1 MRYTWFIQVLILM
14 LLVEITNSKEMV
26 ASKNKL
32 VARIASEKIDK
43 NIVEAEVIKQM
54 SQDLAAWGLEGNITI
69 VQGLEVQGDGVL
81 TRKGLTVKQRKAFGK
96 NVKEASSEFTKP
108 R

>member
-1 MRYTWFIQVLILM
+1 MLI
-14 LLVEITNSKEMV
+14 VEITNSKEMV
-26 ASKNKL
+26 ASKNKF
-32 VARIASEKIDK
+32 VARIATEKIDK

-54 SQDLAAWGLEGNITI
+54 SLDLAAWGLEGNITI

-81 TRKGLTVKQRKAFGK
+81 ARKGLTVKQRKTFGK
-96 NVKEASSEFTKP
+96 NMKEESTEYTKP

>member
-1 MRYTWFIQVLILM
+1 M

-32 VARIASEKIDK
+32 VAKIATEKIDK
-43 NIVEAEVIKQM
+43 NIVEAQVIKQM
-54 SQDLAAWGLEGNITI
+54 SEDLATWGLEGTITI

-81 TRKGLTVKQRKAFGK
+81 TRKGLPVKQTKELGK
-96 NVKEASSEFTKP
+96 NVKEDNSDFTKP

>member
-1 MRYTWFIQVLILM
+1 M

-32 VARIASEKIDK
+32 VAKIATEKIDK
-43 NIVEAEVIKQM
+43 NIVEAQVIKQM
-54 SQDLAAWGLEGNITI
+54 SEDLATWGLEGTITI

-81 TRKGLTVKQRKAFGK
+81 TRKGLTVKQTKAFGK
-96 NVKEASSEFTKP
+96 QVKDKGSDYSKP

>member
-1 MRYTWFIQVLILM
+1 M

-32 VARIASEKIDK
+32 VAKIATEKIDK
-43 NIVEAEVIKQM
+43 NIVEAQVIKQM
-54 SQDLAAWGLEGNITI
+54 SEDLATWGLEGSITI

-81 TRKGLTVKQRKAFGK
+81 MRKGLTVKQTKSFGK
-96 NVKEASSEFTKP
+96 QVKDEGLDYSKP